1 MQTLTKD
8 ISYAPSARTKS
19 GRALIRTM
27 ETLSGRHKLLRMA
40 RGYETE
46 TATGADFF
54 RVMSEK
60 YRLKLDVLAGSLEN
74 IPRSG
79 PLILIANHPYGI
91 LDGLVLGD
99 ILAQRRGD
107 FRLLAHSVF
116 RQSDALRDVILPVNF
131 DGTKDG
137 VRQNLHTRHQS
148 MTYLENGGA
157 IGIFPGGTVSTA
169 VKPFAQPMD
178 PRWRPFTA
186 KLVARTG
193 ATVVPIYFEGAN
205 SRLFQIASHLHA
217 TLRMSLLINEFRRAR
232 KTPVRLVVGQALDR
246 GALDACSRDPRAMM
260 DFLRES
266 TYRLAP
272 NPLQN
277 YGYGFEFE
285 ANHR

>member
-1 MQTLTKD
+1 
-8 ISYAPSARTKS
+8 
-19 GRALIRTM
+19 
-27 ETLSGRHKLLRMA
+27 
-40 RGYETE
+40 
-46 TATGADFF
+46 
-54 RVMSEK
+54 MSEK
-60 YRLKLDVLAGSLEN
+60 YRLKLDVLAGSLDM
-74 IPRSG
+74 IPRRG

-99 ILAQRRGD
+99 ILAQRRDD
-107 FRLLAHSVF
+107 FRILAHSVF
-116 RQSDALRDVILPVNF
+116 RNSNALRDVILPVNF

-137 VRQNLHTRHQS
+137 VRQNLQTRQEA

-169 VKPFAQPMD
+169 VKPFAHPMD

-232 KTPVRLVVGQALDR
+232 KAPVRLVVGKPLDR
-246 GALDACSRDPRAMM
+246 GALEACSRDPRAMM